1 MSKYIYVVSL
11 SKGRSHKE
19 YQVFYKNVNLL
30 NAKTADYTGIN
41 NICVIAHHM
50 NAEIVKMQCCDGMK
64 KTDDVTIEEVT
75 DETLNNVHMG
85 YTELIE
91 KLFLPYGDYP
101 NINI

>member
-19 YQVFYKNVNLL
+19 YEVFYKNVSLL
-30 NAKTADYTGIN
+30 NAKTPDFAGIN

-50 NAEIVKMQCCDGMK
+50 KEDVVKMLCCDGMK
-64 KTDDVTIEEVT
+64 NTDDVTIEEVT
-75 DETLNNVHMG
+75 TETLNEDHMM
-85 YTELIE
+85 YSRLIE
-91 KLFLPYGDYP
+91 NYYLPHDNYP